1 MDFFGGDYKA
11 GEKTAAVEH
20 HEVILSMIKNYK
32 IAKQVTFFPS
42 NNWIKIDDKSFN
54 GITREMFIEFTKD
67 ITFKKGLEPKIIN
80 F

>member
-11 GEKTAAVEH
+11 GEKTAAVKH

-42 NNWIKIDDKSFN
+42 NNWIKIDNKSFN